1 MEGLDSQ
8 TTSHIL
14 LELSAYEAGTEFQ
27 VLASFRILLGFPVYG
42 GEGKHYDYNDYT
54 VCMVKK

>member
-14 LELSAYEAGTEFQ
+14 LELSAYEAGTEIQ

-42 GEGKHYDYNDYT
+42 GKENIMIIMIIRS
-54 VCMVKK
+54 VW